1 MGQNA
6 ETEMA
11 KPIRPPKPKKE
22 NPIPAAISS
31 WISTL
36 PPSLLEL
43 ILGPGTTTST
53 LLASSPKR
61 WVVYEPMV
69 LLPSGSFT
77 SPPWS
82 ALLAHPSPDLLT
94 PLWTSI
100 LSNISQQSRSP
111 LTHLAIN
118 DGIPL
123 HLPPDQDN
131 NNNNNPP
138 VQEQQENL
146 LRRPT
151 NLLPL
156 HGSFGPA
163 TFPPPSPS
171 PADFSSALWVSTT
184 QNGLAQTWAPR
195 WTMFS
200 RGNVKEKARLL
211 AFHSPSSI
219 ETRAPVQLRGK
230 LAVDLYAGI
239 GYFVFSY
246 ARLGLRVLC
255 WEVNPWSVEGLRRGA
270 ARNGFS
276 VRVVGAG
283 EEVGGADEGE
293 EEEQIVVFLED
304 NARAAARLRAMGVG
318 RGEVVHAN
326 CGLLPSSEGSWR
338 TAWEAVEGGG
348 WVHVHENVGVGDIE
362 RRRGEIEGVFGGW
375 CRGGGEARVEHV
387 ELVKTFAPGV
397 WHCVFDV
404 FITRGGEV

>member
-1 MGQNA
+1 MGEDA
-6 ETEMA
+6 RTEMA
-11 KPIRPPKPKKE
+11 KSKRPPKLKKE
-22 NPIPAAISS
+22 NPISAAISS
-31 WISTL
+31 WIFTL

-43 ILGPGTTTST
+43 ILGPDTTTSS

-77 SPPWS
+77 SLPW
-82 ALLAHPSPDLLT
+82 ATLLAHASPDLLP

-123 HLPPDQDN
+123 HLPTPSEPGKSS
-131 NNNNNPP
+131 PP
-138 VQEQQENL
+138 VHENENI

-156 HGSFGPA
+156 HGSFGPP
-163 TFPPPSPS
+163 TFSHPSPS
-171 PADFSSALWVSTT
+171 TADFTSALWVSTT

-211 AFHSPSSI
+211 AFHSSPSSSHPS
-219 ETRAPVQLRGK
+219 TQLDGK

-270 ARNGFS
+270 ERNGFS
-276 VRVVGAG
+276 VRVVGDG
-283 EEVGGADEGE
+283 EEWGVDGGER
-293 EEEQIVVFLED
+293 IVVFLED
-304 NARAAARLRAMGVG
+304 NARAAGRLRGGGVG
-318 RGEVVHAN
+318 RGEVVHVN
-326 CGLLPSSEGSWR
+326 CGLLPKSEGSWR
-338 TAWEAVEGGG
+338 TAFEAVERGGG

-362 RRRGEIEGVFGGW
+362 GRRGEIEGVFGRW
-375 CRGGGEARVEHV
+375 CRGRGEARVGHV

-404 FITRGGEV
+404 FVTGGGVV

>member
-1 MGQNA
+1 M
-6 ETEMA
+6 THDTTKEMA
-11 KPIRPPKPKKE
+11 KSLRPPKPKKE
-22 NPIPAAISS
+22 NPISAAIAS
-31 WISTL
+31 WLTTL
-36 PPSLLEL
+36 PPSLLDL
-43 ILGPGTTTST
+43 ILGPDTTPSS

-77 SPPWS
+77 SPPWA
-82 ALLAHPSPDLLT
+82 ALLASPPTPDLLA
-94 PLWTSI
+94 PLWASI

-123 HLPPDQDN
+123 HLPSSSLDQ
-131 NNNNNPP
+131 
-138 VQEQQENL
+138 EENL

-163 TFPPPSPS
+163 TFSSPS
-171 PADFSSALWVSTT
+171 PTPLDFSSALWVSTT

-211 AFHSPSSI
+211 AFHSSPSQQP
-219 ETRAPVQLRGK
+219 ELPHRAATELQGK

-270 ARNGFS
+270 ERNKFS
-276 VRVVGAG
+276 VRVVRPDEEDVDVAG
-283 EEVGGADEGE
+283 GG
-293 EEEQIVVFLED
+293 EQIVVFLED
-304 NARAAARLRAMGVG
+304 NARAKGRLEALGVG
-318 RGEVVHAN
+318 RGEVVHVN

-348 WVHVHENVGVGDIE
+348 GWVHVHENVGVGDIE
-362 RRRGEIEGVFGGW
+362 RRRGEVEKVFKGW
-375 CRGGGEARVEHV
+375 GGEARVEHV

-404 FITRGGEV
+404 FITRG

>member
-1 MGQNA
+1 
-6 ETEMA
+6 MA
-11 KPIRPPKPKKE
+11 NPKRPPKPKKE
-22 NPIPAAISS
+22 NPILAAISS
-31 WISTL
+31 WLSTF
-36 PPSLLEL
+36 PPSLLDL
-43 ILGPGTTTST
+43 ILGPGTTTSS

-77 SPPWS
+77 SPRW
-82 ALLAHPSPDLLT
+82 ATLLAHPSPDLLT

-100 LSNISQQSRSP
+100 LSNISQQSRPP

-123 HLPPDQDN
+123 HLPTSPEPGQDS
-131 NNNNNPP
+131 NNPP
-138 VQEQQENL
+138 GQKQENL

-163 TFPPPSPS
+163 TSTSPSPS
-171 PADFSSALWVSTT
+171 PADFASALWVSTN

-211 AFHSPSSI
+211 AFHSAPSPSQP
-219 ETRAPVQLRGK
+219 ETRRTAAAAPLPGK

-255 WEVNPWSVEGLRRGA
+255 WEVNAWSVEGLRRGA
-270 ARNGFS
+270 ARNRFS
-276 VRVVGAG
+276 VRVVTAE
-283 EEVGGADEGE
+283 EEVGPDGG
-293 EEEQIVVFLED
+293 EQIVVFLED
-304 NARAAARLRAMGVG
+304 NARAAGRLQALGVR
-318 RGEVVHAN
+318 RGEVVHVN

-338 TAWEAVEGGG
+338 TAWEAVEAGG

-362 RRRGEIEGVFGGW
+362 RRRGEIQGVFGGW
-375 CRGGGEARVEHV
+375 CRGEGEARVEHV

-404 FITRGGEV
+404 FITRGG